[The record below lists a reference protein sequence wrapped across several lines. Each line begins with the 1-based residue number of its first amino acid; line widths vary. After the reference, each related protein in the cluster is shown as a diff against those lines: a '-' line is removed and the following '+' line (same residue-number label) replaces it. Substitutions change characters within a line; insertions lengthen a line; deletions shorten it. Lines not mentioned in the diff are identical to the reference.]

1 MQRNQRSEE
10 DEIKEPHNVK
20 KQPQHLY
27 TSLLDLHLI
36 KPFELLLRSTR
47 DMNSGSTDVKQR
59 TTRQLG
65 QLACW
70 TNKLGIIINA
80 TTTRIT
86 YLKHL
91 YWIFTGTVQIQMR
104 SEMRWRLSKSILN
117 WSIEQVLYLSLSP
130 ITVKETVLVRLS
142 KDKTRKIYRDPQRN

>member
-1 MQRNQRSEE
+1 MQRNQSSEE

-36 KPFELLLRSTR
+36 KSFELLLRSTR

-65 QLACW
+65 QLTC
-70 TNKLGIIINA
+70 
-80 TTTRIT
+80 
-86 YLKHL
+86 
-91 YWIFTGTVQIQMR
+91 
-104 SEMRWRLSKSILN
+104 
-117 WSIEQVLYLSLSP
+117 
-130 ITVKETVLVRLS
+130 
-142 KDKTRKIYRDPQRN
+142 